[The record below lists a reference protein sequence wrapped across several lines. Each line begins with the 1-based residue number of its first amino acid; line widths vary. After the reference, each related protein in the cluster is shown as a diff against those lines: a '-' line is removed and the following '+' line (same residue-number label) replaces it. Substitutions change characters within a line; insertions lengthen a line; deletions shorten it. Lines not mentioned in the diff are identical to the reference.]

1 MKKTLK
7 YLGIFLPVIL
17 MGALTGCLRVEEDL
31 SADIG
36 LGIKVFAPTK
46 VVAGQPMTINGSGFS
61 DVREIVFPDGVTV
74 TDFEIVSK
82 DMIRVKAPAGIS
94 ASGGNLI
101 VRTADEQAE
110 SRVALT
116 LGNTVVS
123 GFSKNAGEEIEGGE
137 QLTVYGTDLEFI
149 CRAELL
155 DPDGQPLILSD
166 ADFYRKGTS
175 SVVITIPNKIFEGT
189 YVGKLYTFDGKE
201 IPLPE
206 LSYKPG
212 SGGGHWETVKSII
225 WENDDPAGHGA
236 VSWNGTYRFALEGH
250 DGNNEAIAEL
260 PQDLWDL
267 IKTETFY
274 VTIQGENPQIRV
286 VTGWWNNQWPDAN
299 DIQPGNDL
307 LTDNG
312 DGTWTLTVNLKGSAL
327 ADAIDVEHLLFTGDR
342 YTVLD
347 LYVNEDIWVDGGG
360 HSEIVDVPIWE
371 NDDPAGHGAVSWN
384 GTYRF
389 ALEGH
394 DGNNEAIAELPQ
406 DVWDK
411 IKTETF
417 YVKVSGEN
425 PQIRV
430 VTGWWNNQWPDAND
444 IQPGNDLL
452 TDNGDGTWTLTV
464 NLKDSALADAI
475 DVEHLLFTGDRYT
488 VLGLYF
494 QEEIWVDGGGDSPKE
509 TVIWEGDGSAGA
521 VSWNGIYRFA
531 LEGHDGN
538 NEAIAEL
545 PQDVWDMIKT
555 KTFYVTLQG
564 ENPQIRVVT
573 GWWNNQWPDANDI
586 QPGNDLLT
594 DNGDGTWTLEV
605 NLNGSALADAID
617 VEHLLFTGD
626 RYTPLKLYFR
636 E

>member
-46 VVAGQPMTINGSGFS
+46 VVTGQPMTINGSGFS

-94 ASGGNLI
+94 ANGGNII
-101 VRTADEQAE
+101 VRTADDQAE
-110 SRVALT
+110 SRIALT

-175 SVVITIPNKIFEGT
+175 SVVITIPNKVFEGT

-201 IPLPE
+201 ILLPE

-406 DVWDK
+406 DLWDL

-417 YVKVSGEN
+417 YVTIQGEN

-464 NLKDSALADAI
+464 NLKGSALADAI

>member
-46 VVAGQPMTINGSGFS
+46 VVPGQPMTINGSGFS

-94 ASGGNLI
+94 ASGGNII
-101 VRTADEQAE
+101 VRTADDQAE

-155 DPDGQPLILSD
+155 DPDGNPLILSD

-175 SVVITIPNKIFEGT
+175 SVVITIPNKVFEGT

-201 IPLPE
+201 ILLPE

-260 PQDLWDL
+260 PQDLWNL

-342 YTVLD
+342 YTVL
-347 LYVNEDIWVDGGG
+347 
-360 HSEIVDVPIWE
+360 
-371 NDDPAGHGAVSWN
+371 
-384 GTYRF
+384 
-389 ALEGH
+389 
-394 DGNNEAIAELPQ
+394 
-406 DVWDK
+406 
-411 IKTETF
+411 
-417 YVKVSGEN
+417 
-425 PQIRV
+425 
-430 VTGWWNNQWPDAND
+430 
-444 IQPGNDLL
+444 
-452 TDNGDGTWTLTV
+452 
-464 NLKDSALADAI
+464 
-475 DVEHLLFTGDRYT
+475 
-488 VLGLYF
+488 GLYF

-521 VSWNGIYRFA
+521 VSWNGTYRFA
-531 LEGHDGN
+531 LEGCNINKGN
-538 NEAIAEL
+538 
-545 PQDVWDMIKT
+545 
-555 KTFYVTLQG
+555 
-564 ENPQIRVVT
+564 
-573 GWWNNQWPDANDI
+573 
-586 QPGNDLLT
+586 
-594 DNGDGTWTLEV
+594 
-605 NLNGSALADAID
+605 
-617 VEHLLFTGD
+617 
-626 RYTPLKLYFR
+626 
-636 E
+636 

>member
-46 VVAGQPMTINGSGFS
+46 VVPGQPMTINGSGFS

-94 ASGGNLI
+94 ASGGNII
-101 VRTADEQAE
+101 VRTADDQAE

-155 DPDGQPLILSD
+155 DPDGNPLILSD

-175 SVVITIPNKIFEGT
+175 SVVITIPNKVFEGT

-201 IPLPE
+201 ILLPE

-260 PQDLWDL
+260 PQDLWNL

-312 DGTWTLTVNLKGSAL
+312 DGTWTLTVNLKGSVL

-464 NLKDSALADAI
+464 NLKGSVLADAI

-521 VSWNGIYRFA
+521 VSWNGTYRFA

-555 KTFYVTLQG
+555 KTFYVTVQG

-594 DNGDGTWTLEV
+594 DNGDGTWTLQV
-605 NLNGSALADAID
+605 NLEGSALADAID

>member
-46 VVAGQPMTINGSGFS
+46 VVTGQPMTINGSGFS

-94 ASGGNLI
+94 TSGGNII
-101 VRTADEQAE
+101 VRTADDQAE

-155 DPDGQPLILSD
+155 DPDGNPLILSD

-175 SVVITIPNKIFEGT
+175 SVVITIPNKVFEGT

-201 IPLPE
+201 ILLPE

-212 SGGGHWETVKSII
+212 SEGGHWETVKSII
-225 WENDDPAGHGA
+225 WENDNPAGHGA

-464 NLKDSALADAI
+464 NLKGSALADAI

-521 VSWNGIYRFA
+521 VSWNGTYRFA

-555 KTFYVTLQG
+555 KTFYVTVQG

-594 DNGDGTWTLEV
+594 DNGDGTWTLQV
-605 NLNGSALADAID
+605 NLEGSALADAID

>member
-46 VVAGQPMTINGSGFS
+46 VVTGQPMTINGSGFS

-94 ASGGNLI
+94 ASGGNII
-101 VRTADEQAE
+101 VRTADDQAE

-155 DPDGQPLILSD
+155 DPDGNPLILSD

-175 SVVITIPNKIFEGT
+175 SVVITIPNKVFEGT

-201 IPLPE
+201 ILLPE

-225 WENDDPAGHGA
+225 WENDDPARHGA

-260 PQDLWDL
+260 PQDLWNL

-464 NLKDSALADAI
+464 NLKGSALADAI

-521 VSWNGIYRFA
+521 VSWNGTYRFA

-555 KTFYVTLQG
+555 KTFYVTVQG

-594 DNGDGTWTLEV
+594 DNGDGTWTLQV
-605 NLNGSALADAID
+605 NLEGSALADAID